1 MFPKAQEDLF
11 TKVLTGYKSEFMKT
25 IKIDVNDSADILI
38 AYSDLTVWYYNHDC
52 QSALPEI
59 KIIWDSVQ
67 GNRLG
72 TRSL

>member
-1 MFPKAQEDLF
+1 MFPKPQEDLF
-11 TKVLTGYKSEFMKT
+11 TKVLTEYKSEYLKSLKFD
-25 IKIDVNDSADILI
+25 INDSTDILI

-59 KIIWDSVQ
+59 KTIWDSVQ

-72 TRSL
+72 TKSL